1 MATEVVT
8 DRLEAWRLF
17 LRTHSTITRRLDA
30 DLIAAHGLTLHDYE
44 VLLHL
49 AAAPGGK
56 MRPSDL
62 TESVILTRSGVTR
75 LLAGLEEAGLVCRES
90 CASDRRVIY
99 AVLTDAGRQKLREAA
114 PTHLRGV
121 GDLFVERFSEEELVT
136 LGTLLERLPVG
147 AVDGPPCDV
156 S

>member
-49 AAAPGGK
+49 AAAPERK

-75 LLAGLEEAGLVCRES
+75 LLAGLEEAGFVRRES

-99 AVLTDAGRQKLREAA
+99 AVLTDQGRQKLREAA

-121 GDLFVERFSEEELVT
+121 GDLFVESFSEEELAA
-136 LGTLLERLPVG
+136 LGALLERLPAG
-147 AVDGPPCDV
+147 AADDAPCDPA
-156 S
+156 

>member
-1 MATEVVT
+1 MATEALT
-8 DRLEAWRLF
+8 DKLEAWRLF

-49 AAAPGGK
+49 SWAPEGR

-62 TESVILTRSGVTR
+62 TDSVILTRSGVTR
-75 LLAGLEEAGLVCRES
+75 LLAGLEEAGLVRREA

-99 AVLTDAGRQKLREAA
+99 ATLTEEGRTRLGEARS
-114 PTHLRGV
+114 THLRGV
-121 GDLFVERFSEEELVT
+121 GDLFTQRFDEEELET
-136 LGTLLERLPVG
+136 LRRLLENLPTT
-147 AVDGPPCDV
+147 AADLPPCG
-156 S
+156 